1 MSKKDLTPEQIA
13 KIQGDDA
20 DLDSNL
26 DESIGL
32 EPEQS
37 IYYPPDDNDR
47 KYLKDYGCK
56 WDNYGFYCPLKIMN
70 KQGVELDE
78 PYFLMISRGYD
89 SYLMS
94 VVLLQEMD
102 GKIQVDNVTGNWS
115 DKKPITVMSKERNRG
130 FGNLVKGGKIPE
142 IASPLDKV
150 CNDLSRVR
158 NFPQVT
164 EHFKVY
170 QKQLKDEQTDN
181 DTFNHEQEQLLSDR
195 RNPVLTEDEQDTA
208 KYVKGMIIENGF
220 TGYLDP
226 ILNKTHIGDHRN
238 IYRKTLMS
246 LQIMRG
252 VHSSF
257 LLDIADSGAG
267 KSKENDIVF
276 EIIIPKR
283 YIEEIN
289 RITVASFVRFAD
301 EHEYFLDRKI
311 ITFNDKGDD
320 DAISEMKDV
329 NTILKVLI
337 TENKYSDFKSE
348 SKGNKWVNK
357 KFYLKVDG
365 VGAVISTVDNKDAL
379 KDSQIV
385 NRSLQS
391 RPADVDV
398 DDVLDHI
405 GSIWGGWS
413 YQAMDKKGAEADL
426 KDFGVF
432 LMSLVNDTDT
442 IVNPYQSIFKR
453 YCKTA
458 NVQGDVTREFER
470 QLALFDAYC
479 RINKHE
485 CKKDGKYYL
494 ASQKQVN
501 DYFSDINLENA
512 LNPIESD
519 FLEMLMKGNSKNEPL
534 ILIDDGDITPEP
546 ADSNDD
552 ENPDRQNSDSEPE
565 KIVNPLIYVDAGDN
579 DPYSE
584 HIKDK
589 VLKPQDKYGNDGTL
603 CIHLNQCLNTVVEHF
618 VTSDKTGLDRYG
630 DNDITYDILNRQDTE
645 YCNKQLIQWY
655 KIKGGVS
662 SRFPVFFRVNDIQN
676 HYRRYKAFKNVKNVS
691 DMMDKLVHKG
701 YANKM
706 GKLDGYNIYYLTTNC
721 RNLKKQ
727 ALTPD
732 DLIDAENYL
741 KETGFYELKGDN

>member
-1 MSKKDLTPEQIA
+1 MSKKELTPEQMEAI
-13 KIQGDDA
+13 KNDGA
-20 DLDSNL
+20 DLNSNL
-26 DESIGL
+26 NDAVGI
-32 EPEQS
+32 EPEKS
-37 IYYPPDDNDR
+37 IYYPPDDDDR
-47 KYLKDYGCK
+47 AKLKEDGYR
-56 WDNYGFYCPLKIMN
+56 WDDDGFYCPLEILN
-70 KQGVELDE
+70 KDGTEIEQQYHLK
-78 PYFLMISRGYD
+78 ISRGYD
-89 SYLMS
+89 SYLMTIG
-94 VVLLQEMD
+94 VLDEIN
-102 GKIQVDNVTGNWS
+102 GKITFGAYTGAWS

-130 FGNLVKGGKIPE
+130 FGNMIKGRAIPE
-142 IASPLDKV
+142 IANPLNKLGSKLI
-150 CNDLSRVR
+150 NIKS
-158 NFPQVT
+158 FPQIT

-181 DTFNHEQEQLLSDR
+181 DTFNQEQERLLSDR

-289 RITVASFVRFAD
+289 TITVASFVRFAD

-311 ITFNDKGDD
+311 ITFNDKGDAD
-320 DAISEMKDV
+320 GISEMKDV

-391 RPADVDV
+391 RPAGVDV

-405 GSIWGGWS
+405 GSLWGGWS
-413 YQAMDKKGAEADL
+413 YQAMEKNGAEYEL
-426 KDFGVF
+426 KNFGIF
-432 LMSLVNDTDT
+432 LMSLVNDTDI

-519 FLEMLMKGNSKNEPL
+519 FIEMLMKGNGKNKPL
-534 ILIDDGDITPEP
+534 ILVDEDTVEPVDRDSDESDDQDNKVSNRSSDK
-546 ADSNDD
+546 DS
-552 ENPDRQNSDSEPE
+552 PF
-565 KIVNPLIYVDAGDN
+565 ILVDAGSEN
-579 DPYSE
+579 PYKE
-584 HIKDK
+584 HIKDGK
-589 VLKPQDKYGNDGTL
+589 LELDDKTL

-630 DNDITYDILNRQDTE
+630 NNDITYDILNRQDTE
-645 YCNKQLIQWY
+645 QCNKQLIQWY

-676 HYRRYKAFKNVKNVS
+676 HYRRYKAYKNVKNVS

-706 GKLDGYNIYYLTTNC
+706 GKLDGYNIYYLTINC

-732 DLIDAENYL
+732 DLIDAGNYL

>member
-1 MSKKDLTPEQIA
+1 MSKKELTPEQIA
-13 KIQGDDA
+13 KIKGDDA

-37 IYYPPDDNDR
+37 EYYPPDDNDR

-56 WDNYGFYCPLKIMN
+56 WDKYGFYCPLQIRD
-70 KQGVELDE
+70 KQGDLLPE
-78 PYFLMISRGYD
+78 PYYLHITRGYD
-89 SYLMS
+89 SYLMA
-94 VVLLQEMD
+94 VGLLQELD
-102 GKIQVDNVTGNWS
+102 DKIQFDYITGNWS
-115 DKKPITVMSKERNRG
+115 DKKPITVLSKERNRG
-130 FGNLVKGGKIPE
+130 FGNMIKGGNIPE

-150 CNDLSRVR
+150 CTDLSRVR

-170 QKQLKDEQTDN
+170 QEQIQDEKKDDDLIN
-181 DTFNHEQEQLLSDR
+181 EQEQLLSAR
-195 RNPVLTEDEQDTA
+195 RNPVLTKDEQDTA
-208 KYVKGMIIENGF
+208 EYVKGMVIENGF

-246 LQIMRG
+246 LQVMRG

-301 EHEYFLDRKI
+301 EHEYYLDRKI

-337 TENKYSDFKSE
+337 TENKYTDFKSDA
-348 SKGNKWVNK
+348 KGNKWVNK
-357 KFYLKVDG
+357 KFHLKVDG

-405 GSIWGGWS
+405 GSLWGGWS
-413 YQAMDKKGAEADL
+413 YQAMDKKGAEDDL

-432 LMSLVNDTDT
+432 LMSLVNDTDI

-485 CKKDGKYYL
+485 CKKDGKYYV

-519 FLEMLMKGNSKNEPL
+519 FIEMLMKGNGKNEPL
-534 ILIDDGDITPEP
+534 ILVDDDMIEPVHRDGDESDDQDNGFSNRSSDK
-546 ADSNDD
+546 DSTF
-552 ENPDRQNSDSEPE
+552 
-565 KIVNPLIYVDAGDN
+565 IYVDAGSKN
-579 DPYSE
+579 PYKE
-584 HIKDK
+584 HIKDGK
-589 VLKPQDKYGNDGTL
+589 LELDDKTL

-645 YCNKQLIQWY
+645 QCNKQLIQWY

-662 SRFPVFFRVNDIQN
+662 GRFPVFFRVNDIQN

-691 DMMDKLVHKG
+691 DMMDKLVNKG

-741 KETGFYELKGDN
+741 NDTGFYELKGDN

>member
-1 MSKKDLTPEQIA
+1 MSKKELTPEQIA
-13 KIQGDDA
+13 MIQGDDA

-37 IYYPPDDNDR
+37 MYYPPDDNDR
-47 KYLKDYGCK
+47 EYLKDYGCK
-56 WDNYGFYCPLKIMN
+56 WDDYGFYCPLEIRD
-70 KQGVELDE
+70 KQGDELRE

-94 VVLLQEMD
+94 VVLLQELD
-102 GKIQVDNVTGNWS
+102 GEIQVDNVTGNWS

-130 FGNLVKGGKIPE
+130 FGNMIKGGKIPE

-170 QKQLKDEQTDN
+170 QEQIKDEHKDDDLTN
-181 DTFNHEQEQLLSDR
+181 EQEQLLSDR

-276 EIIIPKR
+276 EIIIPER

-289 RITVASFVRFAD
+289 NITVASFVRFAD

-311 ITFNDKGDD
+311 ITFNDKGDAD
-320 DAISEMKDV
+320 GISEMKDV

-379 KDSQIV
+379 QDSQIV

-405 GSIWGGWS
+405 GSLWGGWS

-432 LMSLVNDTDT
+432 LMSLVNDTDI

-519 FLEMLMKGNSKNEPL
+519 FLEMLMKGNNKNEPL
-534 ILIDDGDITPEP
+534 ILVDEDPVEPVDRDSDESDDQDNKVSNRSSDK
-546 ADSNDD
+546 DS
-552 ENPDRQNSDSEPE
+552 PF
-565 KIVNPLIYVDAGDN
+565 ILVDAGSEN
-579 DPYSE
+579 PYKE
-584 HIKDK
+584 HIKDGK
-589 VLKPQDKYGNDGTL
+589 LELDDKTL

-662 SRFPVFFRVNDIQN
+662 GRFPVFFRVNDIQN

-706 GKLDGYNIYYLTTNC
+706 GKLDGYNIYYLTINC
-721 RNLKKQ
+721 INLKKQ

-732 DLIDAENYL
+732 DLIDAVNYL
-741 KETGFYELKGDN
+741 NDTGFYELKGDN

>member
-1 MSKKDLTPEQIA
+1 MSKKELTPEQIA
-13 KIQGDDA
+13 MIQGDDA

-37 IYYPPDDNDR
+37 MYYPPDDNDR
-47 KYLKDYGCK
+47 EYLKDYGCK
-56 WDNYGFYCPLKIMN
+56 WDDYGFYCPLEIRD
-70 KQGVELDE
+70 KQGDELPE

-94 VVLLQEMD
+94 VVLLQELD
-102 GKIQVDNVTGNWS
+102 GEIQVDNVTGNWS

-130 FGNLVKGGKIPE
+130 FGNMIKGGKIPE

-170 QKQLKDEQTDN
+170 QEQVKDESN
-181 DTFNHEQEQLLSDR
+181 DDDLTNEQEQLLSDR
-195 RNPVLTEDEQDTA
+195 RNPVLTKDEQDTA
-208 KYVKGMIIENGF
+208 DYVKGMIIENGL

-276 EIIIPKR
+276 EIIIPER

-289 RITVASFVRFAD
+289 NITVASFVRFAD

-311 ITFNDKGDD
+311 ITFNDKGDAD
-320 DAISEMKDV
+320 GISEMKDV

-379 KDSQIV
+379 QDSQIV

-405 GSIWGGWS
+405 GSLWGGWS

-432 LMSLVNDTDT
+432 LMSLVNDTDI

-519 FLEMLMKGNSKNEPL
+519 FLEMLMKGNNKNEPL
-534 ILIDDGDITPEP
+534 ILVDEDPVEPVDRDSDESDDQDNKVSNRSSDK
-546 ADSNDD
+546 DS
-552 ENPDRQNSDSEPE
+552 PF
-565 KIVNPLIYVDAGDN
+565 ILVDAGSEN
-579 DPYSE
+579 PYKE
-584 HIKDK
+584 HIKDGK
-589 VLKPQDKYGNDGTL
+589 LELDDKTL

-662 SRFPVFFRVNDIQN
+662 GRFPVFFRVNDIQN

-706 GKLDGYNIYYLTTNC
+706 GKLDGYNIYYLTINC
-721 RNLKKQ
+721 INLKKQ

-732 DLIDAENYL
+732 DLIDAVNYL
-741 KETGFYELKGDN
+741 NDTGFYELKGDN

>member
-1 MSKKDLTPEQIA
+1 MSKKELTPEQIKA
-13 KIQGDDA
+13 IMDDDA

-32 EPEQS
+32 EPERS
-37 IYYPPDDNDR
+37 MYYPPDDDDR
-47 KYLKDYGCK
+47 DYLEKYGCK
-56 WDNYGFYCPLKIMN
+56 WDSYGFYCPLDIRD
-70 KQGVELDE
+70 KQDNAVPE
-78 PYFLMISRGYD
+78 PYYLKISRGYD

-94 VVLLQEMD
+94 VGLLQEQNN
-102 GKIQVDNVTGNWS
+102 KIIFDAVTGDWS
-115 DKKPITVMSKERNRG
+115 DKKPITIMSKERHRG
-130 FGNLVKGGKIPE
+130 FGNMIKGKIHE
-142 IASPLDKV
+142 IANPLMKLGA
-150 CNDLSRVR
+150 DLKRIKL
-158 NFPQVT
+158 FPQIT

-170 QKQLKDEQTDN
+170 QEQLDDVSDDADLIN
-181 DTFNHEQEQLLSDR
+181 EQEQLLEDR
-195 RNPVLTEDEQDTA
+195 RNPVLTKEEQETA
-208 KYVKGMIIENGF
+208 YYVKVMVIENGF

-226 ILNKTHIGDHRN
+226 ILNKIHIGDHRN

-252 VHSSF
+252 YFSAF
-257 LLDIADSGAG
+257 LMDIAQSGAG
-267 KSKENDIVF
+267 KSHENDIVF
-276 EIIIPKR
+276 ETIIPER
-283 YIEEIN
+283 YIEQIDN
-289 RITVASFVRFAD
+289 ITVASFVRFAD
-301 EHEYFLDRKI
+301 EHEYYLDRKI
-311 ITFNDKGDD
+311 ILFNDKGEEDG
-320 DAISEMKDV
+320 ISEMKLV
-329 NTILKVLI
+329 MAILKRLI
-337 TENKYSDFKSE
+337 TDHKYSDYKSE
-348 SKGNKWVNK
+348 SKGNKWTNK
-357 KFYLKVDG
+357 KFHLKTDS

-391 RPADVDV
+391 RPADVDI
-398 DDVLDHI
+398 DELLDHI
-405 GSIWGGWS
+405 GYLSFEDS
-413 YQAMDKKGAEADL
+413 YQSLDKKGAEDDL

-432 LMSLVNDTDT
+432 LMSLVNDTDI

-485 CKKDGKYYL
+485 CKKDGKYYV

-534 ILIDDGDITPEP
+534 ILVDDDTLEP
-546 ADSNDD
+546 VHHDSSESDD
-552 ENPDRQNSDSEPE
+552 QDNKVSNGSSDKDSPF
-565 KIVNPLIYVDAGDN
+565 ILVDAGSEN
-579 DPYSE
+579 PYKE
-584 HIKDK
+584 HMKDGK
-589 VLKPQDKYGNDGTL
+589 LELGDKTL
-603 CIHLNQCLNTVVEHF
+603 YIHLNQCLNTVVEHF
-618 VTSDKTGLDRYG
+618 VTTDKTGLDRYG
-630 DNDITYDILNRQDTE
+630 NDDITYDILNRQDTE
-645 YCNKQLIQWY
+645 QCNKQLIQWY

-662 SRFPVFFRVNDIQN
+662 GRFPVFFRVNDIQN

-691 DMMDKLVHKG
+691 DMMDKLVNKG

-706 GKLDGYNIYYLTTNC
+706 GKLDGYNIYYLTINC

-727 ALTPD
+727 ALTPND
-732 DLIDAENYL
+732 IIDAGNYM
-741 KETGFYELKGDN
+741 ETTGFYDRKGDN

>member
-1 MSKKDLTPEQIA
+1 MSKKKLTPEQIKA
-13 KIQGDDA
+13 INGDDA
-20 DLDSNL
+20 DLDGNL
-26 DESIGL
+26 NDAVGL
-32 EPEQS
+32 EPERS
-37 IYYPPDDNDR
+37 MYYPPDDDDR
-47 KYLKDYGCK
+47 DYLEKYGCK
-56 WDNYGFYCPLKIMN
+56 WDDDGFYCPLDIRD
-70 KQGVELDE
+70 KQDNAVPE
-78 PYFLMISRGYD
+78 PYYLKISRGYD

-94 VVLLQEMD
+94 VGLLQEQD
-102 GKIQVDNVTGNWS
+102 NKIIFDAVTGDWS
-115 DKKPITVMSKERNRG
+115 DKKPITIMSKERHRG
-130 FGNLVKGGKIPE
+130 FGNMIKGKIHE
-142 IASPLDKV
+142 IANPLMKLGA
-150 CNDLSRVR
+150 DLKRIKL
-158 NFPQVT
+158 FPQIT

-170 QKQLKDEQTDN
+170 QEQLDDVSDDADLIN
-181 DTFNHEQEQLLSDR
+181 EQEQLLEDR
-195 RNPVLTEDEQDTA
+195 RNPVLTKEEQETA
-208 KYVKGMIIENGF
+208 DYVKAMVIENGF

-257 LLDIADSGAG
+257 LLDIAGSGAG

-283 YIEEIN
+283 YIEPIN
-289 RITVASFVRFAD
+289 TITVASFVRFAD

-311 ITFNDKGDD
+311 ITFNDKGADEG
-320 DAISEMKDV
+320 ISEMKDV

-391 RPADVDV
+391 RPADVDI
-398 DDVLDHI
+398 DELLDHI
-405 GSIWGGWS
+405 GYLSFEDS
-413 YQAMDKKGAEADL
+413 YQSLDKKGAEDDL

-432 LMSLVNDTDT
+432 LMSLVNDTDI

-485 CKKDGKYYL
+485 CKKEGKYYV

-534 ILIDDGDITPEP
+534 ILVDDDTLEP
-546 ADSNDD
+546 VHHDSSESDD
-552 ENPDRQNSDSEPE
+552 QDNKVSNGSSDKDSPF
-565 KIVNPLIYVDAGDN
+565 ILVDAGSEN
-579 DPYSE
+579 PYKE
-584 HIKDK
+584 HMKDGK
-589 VLKPQDKYGNDGTL
+589 LELGDKTL
-603 CIHLNQCLNTVVEHF
+603 YIHLNQCLNTVVEHF
-618 VTSDKTGLDRYG
+618 VTTDKTGLDRYG
-630 DNDITYDILNRQDTE
+630 NDDITYDILNRQDTE
-645 YCNKQLIQWY
+645 QCNKQLIQWY

-662 SRFPVFFRVNDIQN
+662 GRFPVFFRVNDIQN

-691 DMMDKLVHKG
+691 DMMDKLVNKG

-706 GKLDGYNIYYLTTNC
+706 GKLDGYNIYYLTINC

-732 DLIDAENYL
+732 DIIDAGNYM
-741 KETGFYELKGDN
+741 EITGFYDRKGDN